1 MYWASG
7 HVEWGVED
15 INPTYVWHE
24 NGNVECDGPTALLA
38 PGILH
43 KCPGIPQTKPHI
55 RKISDMLL
63 TKTEYIERK
72 DLYICRLCYLN
83 FCYPLS
89 EKILNCLSQLIK
101 EKDLK
106 LFFVFGSGTSLTE
119 SVKSPNWEIFKAG
132 DVGAQNCSWCRIRTI
147 FQWTLGA
154 VGLQYVPYWF
164 KNL

>member
-72 DLYICRLCYLN
+72 DLYICRLL
-83 FCYPLS
+83 LS
-89 EKILNCLSQLIK
+89 ELLLPIIRKNT
-101 EKDLK
+101 K
-106 LFFVFGSGTSLTE
+106 LFVPIDQRKRSQI
-119 SVKSPNWEIFKAG
+119 IF
-132 DVGAQNCSWCRIRTI
+132 CFWIRN
-147 FQWTLGA
+147 F
-154 VGLQYVPYWF
+154 F
-164 KNL
+164 D

>member
-72 DLYICRLCYLN
+72 DLYICM
-83 FCYPLS
+83 
-89 EKILNCLSQLIK
+89 
-101 EKDLK
+101 
-106 LFFVFGSGTSLTE
+106 
-119 SVKSPNWEIFKAG
+119 
-132 DVGAQNCSWCRIRTI
+132 
-147 FQWTLGA
+147 
-154 VGLQYVPYWF
+154 
-164 KNL
+164 

>member
-1 MYWASG
+1 MGGGGYQSYICVAWEWYGGMWWAHCPAGTWNSTQMSRHSTNETPHSENFRHVVNKNWIYWAKRF
-7 HVEWGVED
+7 VYL
-15 INPTYVWHE
+15 YVDFVIWTFVTHYQ
-24 NGNVECDGPTALLA
+24 
-38 PGILH
+38 
-43 KCPGIPQTKPHI
+43 K
-55 RKISDMLL
+55 
-63 TKTEYIERK
+63 
-72 DLYICRLCYLN
+72 
-83 FCYPLS
+83 
-89 EKILNCLSQLIK
+89 NCLSQLIK

-132 DVGAQNCSWCRIRTI
+132 DVGAQNCSWCRIRTL

>member
-24 NGNVECDGPTALLA
+24 NGTVECDGPTALLA

-72 DLYICRLCYLN
+72 DLYICRLL
-83 FCYPLS
+83 LS
-89 EKILNCLSQLIK
+89 ELLLPIIRKNT
-101 EKDLK
+101 K
-106 LFFVFGSGTSLTE
+106 LFVSIDQRKRSQIIFCFWIRKFFDWIRQKSKLRNLQSWRCGSTKLLLVSNPNSLPMNT
-119 SVKSPNWEIFKAG
+119 G
-132 DVGAQNCSWCRIRTI
+132 CRRVTVCTVLI
-147 FQWTLGA
+147 
-154 VGLQYVPYWF
+154 
-164 KNL
+164 